1 MECGTLMN
9 VDERTNNY
17 PPAVTEYADVETG
30 TVAPGFDMEKR
41 RWFVLD
47 HWVGVDEYTAIGFAV
62 VEGATIPVGLV
73 HYAPITRTA
82 VQALPIGE
90 MVKPEPWM
98 PRWDRTEA
106 PSPQELR
113 NEWRRASGATK
124 VTVTVTAHQG
134 LRRREGQS
142 PDEFYA
148 EVADFYRRYAS
159 ATSKPTA
166 SIAFAGNVPH
176 STAARWVREARR
188 RGHLEPAP
196 KRGK

>member
-1 MECGTLMN
+1 MEYGTLMN

-90 MVKPEPWM
+90 MVKPEPGM
-98 PRWDRTEA
+98 PRWDQPEP
-106 PSPQELR
+106 PSPDELR
-113 NEWRRASGATK
+113 ARWLREKKGVRFTAK
-124 VTVTVTAHQG
+124 VEVHPG
-134 LRRREGQS
+134 LKRREGQT
-142 PDEFYA
+142 PDEFYS
-148 EVADFYRRYAS
+148 EVADLYRRYAE
-159 ATSKPTA
+159 TTGKPTA
-166 SIAFAGNVPH
+166 WVAFAGNVPH

>member
-1 MECGTLMN
+1 
-9 VDERTNNY
+9 VDERTNEY
-17 PPAVTEYADVETG
+17 PPAVTAHEGTETG
-30 TVAPGFDMEKR
+30 DVLPVFGAGAR

-47 HWVGVDEYTAIGFAV
+47 HWVGVDEHTAIGFAV

-90 MVKPEPWM
+90 MVKPQPGM
-98 PRWDRTEA
+98 PRWDSAEP
-106 PSPQELR
+106 PSPDELR
-113 NEWRRASGATK
+113 TRWLKEKKGVRF
-124 VTVTVTAHQG
+124 TVSKIEAHPR
-134 LRRREGQS
+134 LERREGQT

-148 EVADFYRRYAS
+148 EVADLYRRYQ
-159 ATSKPTA
+159 TTDKPT
-166 SIAFAGNVPH
+166 SWIAFAGMVPH
-176 STAARWVREARR
+176 TTAARWVREARR

>member
-1 MECGTLMN
+1 MN
-9 VDERTNNY
+9 VDERTNDY
-17 PPAVTEYADVETG
+17 PPAVTEHADVETG
-30 TVAPGFDMEKR
+30 TVAPGFGMAKR

-47 HWVGVDEYTAIGFAV
+47 HWVGVDEYTAVGFAV

-73 HYAPITRTA
+73 HYAPLTRTS

-98 PRWDRTEA
+98 PRWDQPE
-106 PSPQELR
+106 PPGPQELR
-113 NEWRRASGATK
+113 NKWRRASGATK
-124 VTVTVTAHQG
+124 VTVEVEIHPR
-134 LRRREGQS
+134 LERREGQT
-142 PDEFYA
+142 PDEFYS
-148 EVADFYRRYAS
+148 EVADLYRRYQ
-159 ATSKPTA
+159 TTDKPT
-166 SIAFAGNVPH
+166 SWIAFAGMVPH